1 MSESIYISL
10 LYRFYFPSMDLI
22 DDPEE
27 SNLTAIFEIPGIKTN
42 DIKLHIMDGHLV
54 VLGERRCSYN
64 ATQLSEAS
72 ANNSSGENSIP
83 TPKANIPIQELRFG
97 SFRRSIRV
105 PDGLKV
111 TFTFYPPCTPFFIS
125 YYLAPS

>member
-10 LYRFYFPSMDLI
+10 LYQYYFPSMDLI

-27 SNLTAIFEIPGIKTN
+27 SNLTAIFEIPGIKTS
-42 DIKLHIMDGHLV
+42 DITLQIMDGHLV

-64 ATQLSEAS
+64 PTQPSEAS
-72 ANNSSGENSIP
+72 ANNSSAENSIP
-83 TPKANIPIQELRFG
+83 TPKVNIPIRELRFG
-97 SFRRSIRV
+97 SFRRAIRV

-111 TFTFYPPCTPFFIS
+111 TFTFYPPLTPFFIS
-125 YYLAPS
+125 FIT